1 MLKSRSSLLA
11 TRLYYEREVK
21 FPAYKAWLSA
31 LTDRV
36 FGYTQ
41 LPLEMIG
48 PNSLQSVMRMALT
61 QEFNDKLDDAG
72 ALAGDINWKAIQD
85 HV

>member
-11 TRLYYEREVK
+11 TRLDCVREVK

-31 LTDRV
+31 LADWV
-36 FGYTQ
+36 FGHTQ

-48 PNSLQSVMRMALT
+48 PNSLQSIMRMALM
-61 QEFNDKLDDAG
+61 QEFYDRLDEAG
-72 ALAGDINWKAIQD
+72 ALAGDVSWKAI
-85 HV
+85 